1 MNHGPGYAPPKLL
14 DLLADRALFGLS
26 AGEGAELETL
36 LAATPEFD
44 AECFDRAT
52 AALALALE
60 PPPREPLPPVLLKR
74 IAATARRYFAENNSD
89 SNDP

>member
-1 MNHGPGYAPPKLL
+1 MNHGPCAAPPRLL

-26 AGEGAELETL
+26 AAEGAELETL
-36 LAATPEFD
+36 LAACPESD

-60 PPPREPLPPVLLKR
+60 PPPREPLPPVLFQR
-74 IAATARRYFAENNSD
+74 IAATARRYLVENACD

>member
-1 MNHGPGYAPPKLL
+1 MNHGPCAAPRKLI

-36 LAATPEFD
+36 LAASPGFD
-44 AECFDRAT
+44 AECFDRAA

-60 PPPREPLPPVLLKR
+60 PPLREPLPPVLLQR
-74 IAATARRYFAENNSD
+74 LAAAARRYFLEKNSD
-89 SNDP
+89 SNDL